1 MRHIQIFEGFIQGV
15 RAWHTSEGVLT
26 SFSDEPAWFWTDPL
40 LMGLRSDGLV
50 DPDDHTYEVRV
61 RGKILSRKEMFRLA
75 KKLGIDPWDLEADLA
90 SMPSAEEKREMIQ
103 PFLDHCDGFF
113 MRDYDP
119 RDTQEDA
126 ESLLVFDP
134 STNADIIQ
142 EIPMTNM

>member
-1 MRHIQIFEGFIQGV
+1 MRHIQVFEGFIQGI

-40 LMGLRSDGLV
+40 LMGLRSDGQI

-61 RGKILSRKEMFRLA
+61 RGKILPRKTWMRLA

-90 SMPSAEEKREMIQ
+90 SMPSADEKRELIA
-103 PFLDHCDGFF
+103 PFLPHCDGFF

-119 RDTQEDA
+119 RDTQQDA
-126 ESLLVFDP
+126 ESLLVFNP
-134 STNADIIQ
+134 SLHVDLVG
-142 EIPMTNM
+142 EISL